1 MIQLGDVEI
10 CASCVVP
17 VVLFFL
23 AVAVPAVLAVVFGTR
38 APATHAL
45 PTIMPNSSVSVGI

>member
-23 AVAVPAVLAVVFGTR
+23 VVAVPAVLVVVVVFGTR
-38 APATHAL
+38 APAIHAL
-45 PTIMPNSSVSVGI
+45 PTIKLQC

>member
-23 AVAVPAVLAVVFGTR
+23 VAAVPAVLVVVVFGTR
-38 APATHAL
+38 APAIHAL
-45 PTIMPNSSVSVGI
+45 PTIKLQC